1 MSALLS
7 ITPLNNI
14 LLTHLSQEPH
24 ICINNLDHHWFR
36 WWPVTSWTN
45 ADLLLIGS
53 LGTNFSGIRTQIQ
66 NFHKSLWNVYEM
78 AVIMSRER
86 WVNSLVPSDA
96 TWRHRTMS
104 TLVQVMACCLTAPSH
119 YLNQCW
125 LNIIRVLWHS
135 LFLWN
140 AQDIYPWYEFQNY
153 LFEITAVS
161 PRGQWVKSEH
171 PYWSKACYIN
181 SNKLRPDQNAHQFT
195 GIH

>member
-7 ITPLNNI
+7 MTPLNNI

-53 LGTNFSGIRTQIQ
+53 LGTNFNGIRTQIQ

-78 AVIMSRER
+78 AVIMSREG
-86 WVNSLVPSDA
+86 WVNSLVPRDA

-119 YLNQCW
+119 CLNQCW

-135 LFLWN
+135 LF
-140 AQDIYPWYEFQNY
+140 YEMLKISILDMSFKITY
-153 LFEITAVS
+153 LKL
-161 PRGQWVKSEH
+161 Q
-171 PYWSKACYIN
+171 PYLPGANELRVNILIEA
-181 SNKLRPDQNAHQFT
+181 KLAISTPTN
-195 GIH
+195 